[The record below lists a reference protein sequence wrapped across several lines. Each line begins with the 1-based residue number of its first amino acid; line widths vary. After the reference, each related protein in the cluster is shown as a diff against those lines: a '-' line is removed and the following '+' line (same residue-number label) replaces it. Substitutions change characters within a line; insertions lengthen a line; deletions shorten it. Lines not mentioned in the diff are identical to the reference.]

1 VRVALAVLLLVP
13 LLTLGAILLV
23 LRSDTG
29 TAWLLDRVPGL
40 DITAGQGS
48 LLAEWRAEALHWRGY
63 GITLELREPELA
75 WSPSCLLH
83 KQLCFDR
90 LRANHIDLAT
100 APASEAAPASPVRL
114 PAIDIPLALRIA
126 DVRLGPFDLNG
137 DRVWDRFELDGGG
150 SGASWRLDR
159 VHVRAGEIAV
169 TASGRVE
176 TRNDWPLDL
185 QVAATLPPP
194 SGDAWRWHLDL
205 TGSLDALRLNGHSE
219 GYLDAEVNGQ
229 VAPLAPEIPARL
241 RLTSRHFLAVD
252 TLPPTLALNDLALE
266 ARGSVARGFRVT
278 GQAALPGTRGPVAL
292 ALSGRVDSREARDL
306 TLELSSGDA
315 GRATVAGRLAWSEAL
330 TAQLQLT
337 LDRFPWFVLVPDM
350 AEPAVDL
357 QHLTAQLDWRD
368 NRYQGQLQAR
378 TRGPLGEASVS
389 ATVAGDTASVRVSEL
404 TLASEAGAL
413 SGEGQARFDGPV
425 SWQAALTLNGFNPG
439 YWWPALSAR
448 LDGQVHTEGALAQ
461 DGPPRIRADWNLGG
475 QWREQATEAVGTLT
489 AEAGQWRVSG
499 LNLRVGDNRVQGEG
513 SLGQQ
518 LAGVLKLSLAQPGQ
532 LLPGLAGTL
541 DARLTLAG
549 RPEDPEASLSA
560 HGHGLAWRDLA
571 AIETLDLSAGL
582 ASGQVLDARLRAN
595 TLTLGDWSLASLS
608 AAAQGRRDDH
618 QLRLDLEHADGSLGL
633 LFAGAFQPDWQG
645 WRGQLKLGDIDLP
658 EPGQHWALQAPAEL
672 VWQRGQPVRFGDHC
686 WAWQQS
692 TVCAGDQVLWPNPD
706 IDYRIERFPAQA
718 LAPLLPDTLRWR
730 SEINGR
736 VQVSLNDDGPRGQV
750 SLDAGAGVFQVLADG
765 DWQALDYQ
773 TLTLDLSLRPDLAS
787 VNVEVA
793 GRGLGQLS
801 LQADVDPDS
810 PDHRMNGAFRLQGLD
825 LALAGVF
832 TGLTEVAGEIQGQ
845 GRLSGP
851 LLKPEVTGELSLQ
864 GGRVMDPTLP
874 VPMEDIQ
881 LRLALS
887 GYRADLE
894 GRLRSNARSEARV
907 RGSLDW
913 SGVPEGRIAIQ
924 GSRLPFSLEPYA
936 QLEIAPDLVLAFVG
950 NDLNVTG
957 EVAVPRGRIEIDSL
971 PEQAVQVSEDEVI
984 VGVEREAP
992 TVRSLAMDVTV
1003 KVGEDQ
1009 VSFAAF
1015 GIAGD
1020 LEGTLR
1026 IGDDMD
1032 TRGTLR
1038 LVNGSYEAYGQEL
1051 ELRTA
1056 RLLFVGNLT
1065 QPYLEVEAVRQ
1076 VDTVTAGL
1084 RVTGPVR
1091 SPSTEVF
1098 SDPDMPQSDA
1108 LSYLI
1113 LGRAPQ
1119 SRGDE
1124 GQISRAALSLGL
1136 TQANKVTGALGEEF
1150 GIRQLILE
1158 AEGSGEQ
1165 TSVVASGYLTEDLSV
1180 RYGVGIFEP
1189 ITTVAL
1195 RYDLGK
1201 YFYLEAASGL
1211 AASLDLFYTRD
1222 F

>member
-1 VRVALAVLLLVP
+1 
-13 LLTLGAILLV
+13 
-23 LRSDTG
+23 
-29 TAWLLDRVPGL
+29 
-40 DITAGQGS
+40 
-48 LLAEWRAEALHWRGY
+48 
-63 GITLELREPELA
+63 
-75 WSPSCLLH
+75 
-83 KQLCFDR
+83 
-90 LRANHIDLAT
+90 
-100 APASEAAPASPVRL
+100 
-114 PAIDIPLALRIA
+114 
-126 DVRLGPFDLNG
+126 
-137 DRVWDRFELDGGG
+137 
-150 SGASWRLDR
+150 
-159 VHVRAGEIAV
+159 
-169 TASGRVE
+169 
-176 TRNDWPLDL
+176 
-185 QVAATLPPP
+185 
-194 SGDAWRWHLDL
+194 
-205 TGSLDALRLNGHSE
+205 
-219 GYLDAEVNGQ
+219 
-229 VAPLAPEIPARL
+229 
-241 RLTSRHFLAVD
+241 
-252 TLPPTLALNDLALE
+252 
-266 ARGSVARGFRVT
+266 
-278 GQAALPGTRGPVAL
+278 
-292 ALSGRVDSREARDL
+292 
-306 TLELSSGDA
+306 
-315 GRATVAGRLAWSEAL
+315 
-330 TAQLQLT
+330 
-337 LDRFPWFVLVPDM
+337 M
-350 AEPAVDL
+350 
-357 QHLTAQLDWRD
+357 
-368 NRYQGQLQAR
+368 
-378 TRGPLGEASVS
+378 
-389 ATVAGDTASVRVSEL
+389 
-404 TLASEAGAL
+404 
-413 SGEGQARFDGPV
+413 
-425 SWQAALTLNGFNPG
+425 
-439 YWWPALSAR
+439 
-448 LDGQVHTEGALAQ
+448 
-461 DGPPRIRADWNLGG
+461 
-475 QWREQATEAVGTLT
+475 
-489 AEAGQWRVSG
+489 
-499 LNLRVGDNRVQGEG
+499 
-513 SLGQQ
+513 
-518 LAGVLKLSLAQPGQ
+518 
-532 LLPGLAGTL
+532 
-541 DARLTLAG
+541 
-549 RPEDPEASLSA
+549 
-560 HGHGLAWRDLA
+560 
-571 AIETLDLSAGL
+571 
-582 ASGQVLDARLRAN
+582 
-595 TLTLGDWSLASLS
+595 
-608 AAAQGRRDDH
+608 
-618 QLRLDLEHADGSLGL
+618 
-633 LFAGAFQPDWQG
+633 
-645 WRGQLKLGDIDLP
+645 
-658 EPGQHWALQAPAEL
+658 
-672 VWQRGQPVRFGDHC
+672 
-686 WAWQQS
+686 
-692 TVCAGDQVLWPNPD
+692 CAGDQVLWPNPD

-750 SLDAGAGVFQVLADG
+750 SLDAGSGVFQVLADG

-1038 LVNGSYEAYGQEL
+1038 LVNGQLRGLRPGTGAAY
-1051 ELRTA
+1051 RA
-1056 RLLFVGNLT
+1056 
-1065 QPYLEVEAVRQ
+1065 PAVRGQ
-1076 VDTVTAGL
+1076 PDPAVSGSRGGSPGGYGDRGVAGN
-1084 RVTGPVR
+1084 RSGPVAVHG
-1091 SPSTEVF
+1091 SVF
-1098 SDPDMPQSDA
+1098 RPGHAAVRCAVLPDSRP
-1108 LSYLI
+1108 
-1113 LGRAPQ
+1113 APQ

-1150 GIRQLILE
+1150 GIRQLTLE